1 VWVAWGERVDEGN
14 EAAGGFKTGEEL
26 CVGAPVLERG
36 EVVFF
41 QPVGEREERAARAV
55 QRTSSGQGT

>member
-1 VWVAWGERVDEGN
+1 MWVAWGGERVDEGN

-36 EVVFF
+36 EV
-41 QPVGEREERAARAV
+41 AV
-55 QRTSSGQGT
+55 QPLARQI